1 MTTEQEKDDA
11 QWLDALAGQAA
22 PGTDPVTHQQADALR
37 RALQAQSTRKDRFVP
52 EADDAHYQQL
62 LFRLRQEGLSG
73 PRSAWEKIEEKGRDQ
88 ERVAFSRKDE
98 KVSFSRKQEKAAART
113 MTSNRSWVWGIA
125 ATVLVVGVAWVQL
138 SPQGSGEADMRQ
150 ILRGQGTVLIVT
162 DPAARA
168 AELVAG
174 LKAVGVEPAQVAA
187 ADGPVQLKFA
197 ASAAALDYLNTQRI
211 EPQAVEGVVTLTLTK
226 PQKKPE

>member
-1 MTTEQEKDDA
+1 MTTEQNKDDA

-52 EADDAHYQQL
+52 EADDAQYQQL
-62 LFRLRQEGLSG
+62 LFRLRQEGLTG
-73 PRSAWEKIEEKGRDQ
+73 QRGAWAKTLDWGRHQ
-88 ERVAFSRKDE
+88 G
-98 KVSFSRKQEKAAART
+98 QMAARV
-113 MTSNRSWVWGIA
+113 MTANNALVWGIA
-125 ATVLVVGVAWVQL
+125 AMVLVAGVALVQL
-138 SPQGSGEADMRQ
+138 SPKGSGEADMRQ

-174 LKAVGVEPAQVAA
+174 LKAVGAEPAQVAA
-187 ADGPVQLKFA
+187 ADGQVQLKFA

-211 EPQAVEGVVTLTLTK
+211 EPQVVEGVVTLTLTK
-226 PQKKPE
+226 PQRKPE